1 MTFRGSY
8 FQIAD
13 FMAGIDGLV
22 KTGKSTIQADG
33 RLATIDGFTLAPP
46 QNGPPGALD
55 ANLAITTYVTPASQ
69 GLTAGATP
77 AGPAAAAPTESASST
92 TPTATATPT
101 SAPATP

>member
-1 MTFRGSY
+1 MTFWGNY

-22 KTGKSTIQADG
+22 KTGKGAVQADG
-33 RLATIDGFTLAPP
+33 RLATIDGFSLAPGT
-46 QNGPPGALD
+46 NLPPGVLVAS
-55 ANLAITTYVTPASQ
+55 LAITTYVTPADQ

-77 AGPAAAAPTESASST
+77 AGPAAAAPTEPASST
-92 TPTATATPT
+92 PPTATATPT